1 MNVAEKLA
9 REIRRV
15 TELREQYARMDGMP
29 NINVKPAMAMMNLA
43 LNAACEAAGM
53 NDAEVQ
59 IAAVKELESY
69 TE

>member
-43 LNAACEAAGM
+43 LNAACEATGM